1 MDALV
6 PLAPRE
12 FGLYG
17 LSLPQGPNFEDGCD
31 VVSALKTPR
40 GDAFG
45 AVLHSSSRGYQFFV
59 MRRRV
64 DFRFVETGSKAGLL
78 TVEDAFD
85 KMVRAF
91 KVDTPLEPLRPGDRR
106 RPRLLEFDDRTPSD
120 IFRLLVCKG
129 SHYAAMRVVGETY
142 LAMPNPDRNFVS
154 DMQTSNFDAR
164 LWELYLFACFKEQ
177 GAKVSQDVV
186 SPDFLIEREGA
197 QAYIEAV
204 TASNPSR
211 GALGEPVRHAPE
223 DKAERMAGA
232 PAERFAKT
240 LHSKLQRAYQH
251 LPHVKDFPFALAI
264 ADFHGQGTM
273 VWSREALPTYLYGKL
288 AVVREGQDGPYAD
301 GEPIERLRGKAG
313 IPAGLFL
320 NPEMRSLS
328 AVIFSNAG
336 TMAKFN
342 RMGLL
347 AGFAFPGIRMIR
359 TGTIYDRTPG
369 ALKPIEF
376 SLDITSEDYTAL
388 WPGGEAWCQELEI
401 FHNPLAERPFPF
413 SLLPGATHWFE
424 REGEVICQAFWENTV
439 TASTTLLQVPHDLEE
454 AIEKMRSRREG
465 YADPSK

>member
-17 LSLPQGPNFEDGCD
+17 LSLPQGPNFGDGCD

-78 TVEDAFD
+78 TVGDAFD
-85 KMVRAF
+85 KMVKAF

-204 TASNPSR
+204 TASNPSH

-264 ADFHGQGTM
+264 ADFHGQGHDGMESRGASDLPVRKTGCRARGAG
-273 VWSREALPTYLYGKL
+273 WS
-288 AVVREGQDGPYAD
+288 
-301 GEPIERLRGKAG
+301 IRG
-313 IPAGLFL
+313 
-320 NPEMRSLS
+320 
-328 AVIFSNAG
+328 
-336 TMAKFN
+336 
-342 RMGLL
+342 
-347 AGFAFPGIRMIR
+347 
-359 TGTIYDRTPG
+359 
-369 ALKPIEF
+369 
-376 SLDITSEDYTAL
+376 
-388 WPGGEAWCQELEI
+388 W
-401 FHNPLAERPFPF
+401 
-413 SLLPGATHWFE
+413 
-424 REGEVICQAFWENTV
+424 
-439 TASTTLLQVPHDLEE
+439 
-454 AIEKMRSRREG
+454 
-465 YADPSK
+465 